1 MAPNVTCF
9 SKWLCPQPMIEESE
23 KGSQKPFLDFL

>member
-9 SKWLCPQPMIEESE
+9 SKWLCPQPRIEESE